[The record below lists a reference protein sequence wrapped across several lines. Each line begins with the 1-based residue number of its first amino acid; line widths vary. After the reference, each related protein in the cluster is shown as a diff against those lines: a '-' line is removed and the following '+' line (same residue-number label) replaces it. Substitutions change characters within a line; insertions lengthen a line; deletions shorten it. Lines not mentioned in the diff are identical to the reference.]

1 MVTQPGDPTVLA
13 LFGNGPGLAQ
23 VSDGLL
29 AVESA
34 LEVLVTV
41 VGLFVAYQ
49 AYRGY
54 RRNDSRPMLFLAAGI
69 GLMMCLHFGIRYPL
83 AWVGL
88 GNEVREFLIQVVD
101 VVALGLIGYALVR

>member
-1 MVTQPGDPTVLA
+1 MVAQLGD
-13 LFGNGPGLAQ
+13 
-23 VSDGLL
+23 SLL

-49 AYRGY
+49 AFRGY

-69 GLMMCLHFGIRYPL
+69 GAMVCLHFGIRYPL
-83 AWVGL
+83 AWAGL
-88 GNEVREFLIQVVD
+88 GNEFREFLIQVVD
-101 VVALGLIGYALVR
+101 VVVLGLIGYALVR